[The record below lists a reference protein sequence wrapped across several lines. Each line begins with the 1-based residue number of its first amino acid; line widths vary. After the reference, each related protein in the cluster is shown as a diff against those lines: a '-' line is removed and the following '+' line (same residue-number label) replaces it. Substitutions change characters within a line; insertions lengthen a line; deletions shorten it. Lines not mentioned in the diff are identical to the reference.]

1 MSDSSGQ
8 VTLVYAPIDAPE
20 VEYSVQ
26 GGSVDEVVAQMF
38 NAWSLHG
45 DIVVQPFEQ
54 DGAILPNIT
63 QIFAE
68 ALNNTFDDIDATWN
82 ETGQIVI
89 RGV

>member
-1 MSDSSGQ
+1 MSSSSGQ

-26 GGSVDEVVAQMF
+26 GDSMDGVVAQLF

-54 DGAILPNIT
+54 DGTVLPNIT
-63 QIFAE
+63 QIFAQ
-68 ALNNTFDDIDATWN
+68 ALNNTFDDIDAAWQ
-82 ETGQIVI
+82 ETGEIVI
-89 RGV
+89 RDR